1 MPRSRTILLREITAF
16 CNLNRQLRVLNSDD
30 RPIEIQSRDRHG
42 KDDDKSKPH
51 PVYVSGG
58 TQPDRP
64 VVTSKDAD
72 TKNKDHKA
80 FIVAFM
86 ICLGTWIMVNIG
98 ASKRQGK
105 SRDEA
110 IAALKIMMQELLD
123 EMGRLRRTVEESGS
137 ADRV

>member
-1 MPRSRTILLREITAF
+1 
-16 CNLNRQLRVLNSDD
+16 
-30 RPIEIQSRDRHG
+30 
-42 KDDDKSKPH
+42 
-51 PVYVSGG
+51 
-58 TQPDRP
+58 
-64 VVTSKDAD
+64 
-72 TKNKDHKA
+72 
-80 FIVAFM
+80 
-86 ICLGTWIMVNIG
+86 MVNIG